1 MRLRDTGLGPVFLL
15 ALFSLAACHGL
26 RHERV
31 DYKLNKPAIDDL
43 KPDSNT
49 PQMASLNE
57 VALAQEY
64 IRDGHY
70 EVALDRLQ
78 RAVKLDPLSADAYTM
93 LGLLYEK
100 INRPEQAE
108 ANYAKSAKLAPN
120 KGDILNNYG
129 AWLCR
134 SGHPVEADALF
145 RSALNDPFYK
155 TPAVAIGNAATCALK
170 AGKPEL
176 AEAYYRQILTVD
188 AANAL
193 ALQEMAT
200 LSYQRADY
208 MRARAFME
216 RLLATG
222 NTSPDMLDL
231 AARIEDKLGDSDGA
245 RGYRS
250 RIASEFPQYV
260 PAKN

>member
-1 MRLRDTGLGPVFLL
+1 MRLRDAGFGATVVF
-15 ALFSLAACHGL
+15 ALFVLAACHGL
-26 RHERV
+26 KNEHV
-31 DYKLNKPAIDDL
+31 DYKLNKPAIDNL
-43 KPDSNT
+43 KSDTNT

-108 ANYAKSAKLAPN
+108 ANYAKAVKLAPN

-129 AWLCR
+129 AWMCR

-170 AGKPEL
+170 AGKPGL
-176 AEAYYRQILTVD
+176 AEAYYRQILTL
-188 AANAL
+188 NATDTS

-208 MRARAFME
+208 LRARAFME

-222 NTSPDMLDL
+222 NTTPDMLDL
-231 AARIEDKLGDSDGA
+231 AASIEDKLGDADGA

-260 PAKN
+260 PGKN